1 MPDTLCIMGFQKQQ
15 KGPLGRGIG
24 ELFSGRHGTSGNWFL
39 KVVEYLR
46 GIPQGE
52 NRVKRINQMVFM
64 RKNRL
69 DHMGQL

>member
-1 MPDTLCIMGFQKQQ
+1 MYYVVSETAES
-15 KGPLGRGIG
+15 PLGRGTG
-24 ELFSGRHGTSGNWFL
+24 ELFSGRHGTSGNWFR

-46 GIPQGE
+46 GIPQSE

-69 DHMGQL
+69 DHMGRL